1 MTGAAAR
8 IRPLRRDDAAEAARL
23 CGQLG
28 YPVDAATMATRL
40 AAVLE
45 RPATHAVFAAAGA
58 TDDGH
63 LLGMV
68 AIEWRLMIEAGEQ
81 AEIVAMVVDAVAR
94 RTGLG
99 RHLIDAACAWA
110 RQRGAASVCV
120 RSNMLRAEAHA
131 FYPSLGF
138 AHGKTQHVY
147 VKPLSAAG
155 M

>member
-1 MTGAAAR
+1 MAGAAAC

-28 YPVDAATMATRL
+28 YPVDAATMAVRL
-40 AAVLE
+40 AALLE
-45 RPATHAVFAAAGA
+45 RPATHAAFAAVDAA
-58 TDDGH
+58 DDGH

-68 AIEWRLMIEAGEQ
+68 AVEWRLTIEVGEQ
-81 AEIVAMVVDAVAR
+81 AEIVAMVVDADAR

-99 RHLIDAACAWA
+99 RQLIDAACGWA
-110 RQRGAASVCV
+110 RRQGAAGICV
-120 RSNMLRAEAHA
+120 RSNVLRAEAHA
-131 FYPSLGF
+131 FYPRLGF
-138 AHGKTQHVY
+138 ALGKTQHVY